1 MDKGNDEEVEF
12 FIDNNLSDLIKA
24 PVKLISAH
32 VSYYAEKERPD
43 KVLQVVEKYKSMPY
57 ISMEVEE
64 LLNNLKEEVTKAY
77 SRPKHEVTKADL
89 EKALL
94 SSNEEKIA
102 SACQHLASLNIRDYM
117 DLVEKFLLS
126 DIKYKYKTLAVFIL
140 MDQGVT
146 SEIKIKRGNRIFSLL
161 PSSLEPPFEKETY
174 RIVKN
179 LIERNNEITSSI
191 SKASI
196 ECLNNIVIKAF
207 PYDYLENE
215 DSNYIADLLINLAKK
230 FYDEEYD
237 LELIAEKY
245 NKPLQDVNDLFIEF
259 DSIVKD

>member
-1 MDKGNDEEVEF
+1 
-12 FIDNNLSDLIKA
+12 
-24 PVKLISAH
+24 
-32 VSYYAEKERPD
+32 
-43 KVLQVVEKYKSMPY
+43 
-57 ISMEVEE
+57 
-64 LLNNLKEEVTKAY
+64 
-77 SRPKHEVTKADL
+77 
-89 EKALL
+89 
-94 SSNEEKIA
+94 
-102 SACQHLASLNIRDYM
+102 
-117 DLVEKFLLS
+117 
-126 DIKYKYKTLAVFIL
+126 
-140 MDQGVT
+140 
-146 SEIKIKRGNRIFSLL
+146 L

-215 DSNYIADLLINLAKK
+215 DSNYIADLLINLAKN